1 MKLSENALVGAPWS
15 PNSPILPGKDGG
27 NHYSQNT
34 NPFLPDP
41 KNVDGQEGGRKRRRR
56 TKRRGRTLRRKRKSR
71 RHMKSRKRTKPRRRM
86 RKKTRSQFRKRL
98 SRRRK
103 TRRVRMRGGLGGSF
117 PYPQSLLN
125 GIRNIQYNVQGAWNA
140 ARGYPAPVN
149 PNPTWQPIG
158 QSKSPML
165 SGKPIDIQQ
174 AQLEAQ
180 QQAGSI

>member
-1 MKLSENALVGAPWS
+1 
-15 PNSPILPGKDGG
+15 
-27 NHYSQNT
+27 
-34 NPFLPDP
+34 
-41 KNVDGQEGGRKRRRR
+41 
-56 TKRRGRTLRRKRKSR
+56 
-71 RHMKSRKRTKPRRRM
+71 
-86 RKKTRSQFRKRL
+86 
-98 SRRRK
+98 
-103 TRRVRMRGGLGGSF
+103 MRGGLGGSF